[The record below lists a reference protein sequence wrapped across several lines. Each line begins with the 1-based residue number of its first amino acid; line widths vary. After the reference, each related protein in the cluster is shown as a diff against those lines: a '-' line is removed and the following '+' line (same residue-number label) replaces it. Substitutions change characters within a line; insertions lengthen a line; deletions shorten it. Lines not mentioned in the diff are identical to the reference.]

1 MHLALARVNHH
12 RLVEH
17 GQDGSRWRDA
27 LDGPG
32 RTPARGLGAR
42 VRHGESERANQEGAH
57 GQVSALIHPTPEIQ
71 VLEQTSGVRIVT
83 AIERK

>member
-57 GQVSALIHPTPEIQ
+57 GEVSALIHVSLSKFRFWNKPAES
-71 VLEQTSGVRIVT
+71 ES
-83 AIERK
+83 